1 MSHSCPTELIS
12 MKKRSGYSHDVE
24 AKIEAARCF
33 DMNQSSNTGK
43 KSHVLPLPVTGPCED
58 SWQKFSANVIQS
70 QMKKEKKNLK
80 NKIVCVC
87 LNICIDR

>member
-24 AKIEAARCF
+24 AKIEAAGCF

-70 QMKKEKKNLK
+70 QMKKIK
-80 NKIVCVC
+80 
-87 LNICIDR
+87 